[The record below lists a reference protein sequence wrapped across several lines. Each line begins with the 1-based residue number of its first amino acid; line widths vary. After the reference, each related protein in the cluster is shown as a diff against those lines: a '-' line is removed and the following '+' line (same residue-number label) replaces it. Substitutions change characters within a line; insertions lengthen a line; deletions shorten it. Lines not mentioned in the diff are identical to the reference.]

1 MKKKYKV
8 AFLGGGI
15 NSEIGLVHKNALDIT
30 QKFSLI
36 SGCFSRDSN
45 INKLSGNFFKLP
57 REMIYKN
64 LDQMIENVG
73 TELDAMI
80 ILTPTNQ
87 HFDNIKKIMHN
98 KIPIISEKSLV
109 TSMKEIN
116 ELKKLRNNSKS
127 FLVITYNYTGYPMI
141 REIQDFIKRGCL
153 GNIFNFLIEM
163 PQDSF
168 IRLNKNNNKINIK
181 KWRLK
186 KYKIPMIFYDLGMHV
201 HSLIEFLLNSQIKK
215 VLCKTNQ
222 FGNFK
227 TIDDNVHCL
236 IELKN
241 KSIGNIWFSKSALG
255 FNNGLK
261 IRIFGQ
267 KGSIEWYQENPD
279 QFWFCDRY
287 GRRNLINQSSA
298 ELNISNQKRYQRF
311 KPGHPSG
318 FLEAFANYYDDIADS
333 LSRKK
338 KLSTFS
344 LGLDTAENGI
354 KFVESAFSSSKINN
368 WVKL

>member
-1 MKKKYKV
+1 MKKKFKV

-141 REIQDFIKRGCL
+141 RR
-153 GNIFNFLIEM
+153 N
-163 PQDSF
+163 S
-168 IRLNKNNNKINIK
+168 RL
-181 KWRLK
+181 
-186 KYKIPMIFYDLGMHV
+186 Y
-201 HSLIEFLLNSQIKK
+201 
-215 VLCKTNQ
+215 
-222 FGNFK
+222 
-227 TIDDNVHCL
+227 
-236 IELKN
+236 
-241 KSIGNIWFSKSALG
+241 
-255 FNNGLK
+255 
-261 IRIFGQ
+261 
-267 KGSIEWYQENPD
+267 
-279 QFWFCDRY
+279 
-287 GRRNLINQSSA
+287 
-298 ELNISNQKRYQRF
+298 
-311 KPGHPSG
+311 
-318 FLEAFANYYDDIADS
+318 
-333 LSRKK
+333 
-338 KLSTFS
+338 
-344 LGLDTAENGI
+344 
-354 KFVESAFSSSKINN
+354 
-368 WVKL
+368 